1 MDKNSSSNQEVKDK
15 EPVQKDAST
24 SPIPQKQ
31 DNRTVVQLKNID
43 FVPIQPLLPPSH
55 FAVPRYYSKCTII
68 EIPPNNVPRYLQFY
82 QGRTGHYHDFFQRV
96 L

>member
-1 MDKNSSSNQEVKDK
+1 MDKNNSSNQEVKDK

-43 FVPIQPLLPPSH
+43 
-55 FAVPRYYSKCTII
+55 SKCTII